1 MISKENKS
9 IKIDSQVKALMNDV
23 AILINS
29 LNVNSNRF
37 NEYYKE
43 TTSLELSKLNKG
55 ELIENDVIALAFS
68 IAKKHLQSV
77 VKQNDR
83 NKISLIERNSRVKS
97 AKTEEIADK
106 TTKTEEVADKT
117 TKTEEVAKEIIVFK
131 TSKNAIE
138 RIGKF
143 VESIMVH
150 NRAKQKQNG
159 NGAIGSI
166 FINATVLRREGN
178 FNANLVN
185 RFINNEY
192 EVSIQG
198 KNMLYSDIL
207 KELNTFGIDRNFNNI
222 LRNGLKGEVLCEE
235 ILKVVKANYAI
246 Q

>member
-1 MISKENKS
+1 MTSKENKS
-9 IKIDSQVKALMNDV
+9 IKIDLQVKALMNDV
-23 AILINS
+23 ATLIKD
-29 LNVNSNRF
+29 LQADSNRF

-77 VKQNDR
+77 VIQSNIDKNIATNR
-83 NKISLIERNSRVKS
+83 NIGVKKSNS
-97 AKTEEIADK
+97 
-106 TTKTEEVADKT
+106 
-117 TKTEEVAKEIIVFK
+117 
-131 TSKNAIE
+131 AIE

-178 FNANLVN
+178 FNANLVD

-198 KNMLYSDIL
+198 KNMLYNDIL
-207 KELNTFGIDRNFNNI
+207 KELSNFGIDRNFNNI
-222 LRNGLKGEVLCEE
+222 LRNGLKSNDICKE
-235 ILKVVKANYAI
+235 ILEVVKSNYAI
-246 Q
+246 

>member
-1 MISKENKS
+1 MTSKENKS
-9 IKIDSQVKALMNDV
+9 IKIDLQVKALMNDV
-23 AILINS
+23 ASLIKD
-29 LNVNSNRF
+29 LQADSNRF

-43 TTSLELSKLNKG
+43 TTNLELSKLNKG

-77 VKQNDR
+77 VNQSNIDKNIATNR
-83 NKISLIERNSRVKS
+83 NIGVKKSNS
-97 AKTEEIADK
+97 
-106 TTKTEEVADKT
+106 
-117 TKTEEVAKEIIVFK
+117 
-131 TSKNAIE
+131 AIE

-178 FNANLVN
+178 FNANLVE

-198 KNMLYSDIL
+198 QNMFYNDIL
-207 KELNTFGIDRNFNNI
+207 KELSTFGIDRNFNNI
-222 LRNGLKGEVLCEE
+222 LRNGLKSNDICKE
-235 ILKVVKANYAI
+235 ILEVVKSNYAI
-246 Q
+246 

>member
-1 MISKENKS
+1 
-9 IKIDSQVKALMNDV
+9 MNDV
-23 AILINS
+23 ATLIKD
-29 LNVNSNRF
+29 LQADSNRF

-77 VKQNDR
+77 VIQSNIDKNIATNR
-83 NKISLIERNSRVKS
+83 NIGVKKSNS
-97 AKTEEIADK
+97 
-106 TTKTEEVADKT
+106 
-117 TKTEEVAKEIIVFK
+117 
-131 TSKNAIE
+131 AIE

-178 FNANLVN
+178 FNANLVD

-198 KNMLYSDIL
+198 KNMLYNDIL
-207 KELNTFGIDRNFNNI
+207 KELSNFGIDRNFNNI
-222 LRNGLKGEVLCEE
+222 LRNGLKSNDICKE
-235 ILKVVKANYAI
+235 ILEVVKSNYAI
-246 Q
+246 